1 MRIHVRVVV
10 VVKMVLFKC
19 NSYKSLKRR
28 PTSCKG
34 NRKKHKHPLFTC
46 GLSSERMYRRQTGKT
61 SQNKS
66 HLFSLKQCHVEDPSF
81 NWSIKTVILPYFF
94 WEFHPVSPNYRI
106 TIGISE
112 NYQTSLNIKHQILCI
127 QFVSCWIL
135 FHSCGFM
142 NKRKT
147 ITRIKNIEKIYSKVI
162 KFIGTGMLL
171 WRRIIILSFA

>member
-34 NRKKHKHPLFTC
+34 NRKNTNTRFLRVVCLLNACIVGRP
-46 GLSSERMYRRQTGKT
+46 ERRPKIKVICLVLTR
-61 SQNKS
+61 
-66 HLFSLKQCHVEDPSF
+66 CRVEDPSF

-135 FHSCGFM
+135 FNSCGFM

>member
-66 HLFSLKQCHVEDPSF
+66 HLFSLNQCHVEDPSF

-142 NKRKT
+142 NKRK
-147 ITRIKNIEKIYSKVI
+147 K
-162 KFIGTGMLL
+162 
-171 WRRIIILSFA
+171 